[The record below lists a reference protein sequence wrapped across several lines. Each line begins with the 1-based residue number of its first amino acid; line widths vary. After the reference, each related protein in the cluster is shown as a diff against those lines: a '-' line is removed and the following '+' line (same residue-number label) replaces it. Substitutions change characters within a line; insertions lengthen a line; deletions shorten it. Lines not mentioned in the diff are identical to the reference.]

1 MGKST
6 LMPSKFSKKA
16 SFSQEN
22 SWYLISHLCFFDLL
36 DNNPSP
42 WWLGSPGHF
51 FNSLWYFDIYE
62 NIRGNGKIAQKRRFV
77 QFYKLNSAV
86 CGVVL
91 AVLQIVLSSLRS
103 SACSFTNRTQQ
114 SAE

>member
-1 MGKST
+1 MH
-6 LMPSKFSKKA
+6 KK
-16 SFSQEN
+16 
-22 SWYLISHLCFFDLL
+22 
-36 DNNPSP
+36 
-42 WWLGSPGHF
+42 
-51 FNSLWYFDIYE
+51 
-62 NIRGNGKIAQKRRFV
+62 KRFV

-91 AVLQIVLSSLRS
+91 AVLQNVLSSLRS